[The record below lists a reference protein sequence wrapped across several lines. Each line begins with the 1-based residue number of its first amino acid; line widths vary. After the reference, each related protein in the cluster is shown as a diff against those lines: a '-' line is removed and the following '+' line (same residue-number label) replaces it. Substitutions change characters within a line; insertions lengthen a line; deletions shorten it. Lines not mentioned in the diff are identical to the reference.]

1 MRTLRYGIIAIAL
14 LCGCRVSAQTVTYT
28 NFLRQ
33 KQYPSLVQ
41 YDASVASAGSQLSAL
56 SIEPGG
62 ATFELWTVANTSPLS
77 GYLLNTVYVGAYIPV
92 VTVLLRSEDS
102 SSSVPRTRADRPFY
116 VDYAVSGLLTGTTN
130 PPASKSVNLLRYVQS
145 YGVGGTDVGIQRSQA
160 TLLSQASITTNGTQ
174 TLTFPL
180 TSVPGADRSKVR
192 GEERFSVYSIADYQA
207 PSAIL
212 ASQYIQIW
220 PVADGSISGI
230 TTNQLVR
237 YALPPLTL
245 TLNDLYPT
253 STTYAQVY
261 MGEAQLGTVGTIVP
275 GSALVICSSVPQSR
289 VLTLNQCDSVF
300 TADGRWTIEL
310 LTVTPFGIDRL
321 SYVTFNLN
329 RIITMN
335 SNFSKC
341 E

>member
-1 MRTLRYGIIAIAL
+1 M
-14 LCGCRVSAQTVTYT
+14 
-28 NFLRQ
+28 
-33 KQYPSLVQ
+33 
-41 YDASVASAGSQLSAL
+41 
-56 SIEPGG
+56 
-62 ATFELWTVANTSPLS
+62 
-77 GYLLNTVYVGAYIPV
+77 
-92 VTVLLRSEDS
+92 
-102 SSSVPRTRADRPFY
+102 
-116 VDYAVSGLLTGTTN
+116 
-130 PPASKSVNLLRYVQS
+130 
-145 YGVGGTDVGIQRSQA
+145 
-160 TLLSQASITTNGTQ
+160 
-174 TLTFPL
+174 
-180 TSVPGADRSKVR
+180 R

-300 TADGRWTIEL
+300 IADGRWTIEL